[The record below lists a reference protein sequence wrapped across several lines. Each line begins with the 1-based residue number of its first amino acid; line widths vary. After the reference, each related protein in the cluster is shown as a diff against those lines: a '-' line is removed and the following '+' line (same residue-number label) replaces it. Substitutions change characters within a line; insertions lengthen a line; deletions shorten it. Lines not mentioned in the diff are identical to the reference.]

1 MVSLHSFR
9 ILNSWHCQT
18 HRLSGKHLIDGVV
31 ILLCQDGKFAVLLLL
46 QPFKDSLVL

>member
-1 MVSLHSFR
+1 MVLFENLRILHSWNF
-9 ILNSWHCQT
+9 QT